1 MKPASWVSISSWE
14 RVNKLQSSTGTFKD
28 LSSICKGCL
37 EAPTLTY
44 HAHAEGVWGWGGG
57 LELITAET
65 QFTDQYQ
72 PIRKL
77 PAVESSLG
85 MPDDLCP

>member
-1 MKPASWVSISSWE
+1 MLRE
-14 RVNKLQSSTGTFKD
+14 FG
-28 LSSICKGCL
+28 G
-37 EAPTLTY
+37 E
-44 HAHAEGVWGWGGG
+44 GGG

>member
-1 MKPASWVSISSWE
+1 MKLPSWLSTSSQE
-14 RVNKLQSSTGTFKD
+14 RVNKLQSFTGTFKD
-28 LSSICKGCL
+28 LSSICKGWL
-37 EAPTLTY
+37 EAPNLDLSRSCC
-44 HAHAEGVWGWGGG
+44 GSLGGP
-57 LELITAET
+57 ELITAGT

-72 PIRKL
+72 PIRRL